1 MLWSCDADRHQWKCV
16 CARCVL
22 VPAQPAAPAAA
33 PRVVSA
39 TANVWESNATDYR
52 RLCTGGPPV
61 DTDRQT
67 LWKRLASLY
76 PGLSLPSR
84 WSPQW
89 KVLVVAVAAATDV
102 FIRSPQ
108 LSLTL
113 ANLASSLSG
122 DCLSYC
128 FSTVS
133 ASPALNWL
141 HHYLLL
147 SIWSSCHRGNL
158 VIVIFSAWVIA
169 PCHAIHNLTAKL
181 GMLATKWHANQL
193 YCSAHHV
200 NVM

>member
-1 MLWSCDADRHQWKCV
+1 MTGIGSLGSSLAFFGCLSVCSLHCDAVKLWCGPPSVKVCV

-84 WSPQW
+84 WSLQW
-89 KVLVVAVAAATDV
+89 KVLVVAVAASTDV

-128 FSTVS
+128 LNSLSTDCITICS
-133 ASPALNWL
+133 
-141 HHYLLL
+141 YLFD
-147 SIWSSCHRGNL
+147 HP
-158 VIVIFSAWVIA
+158 V
-169 PCHAIHNLTAKL
+169 TAE
-181 GMLATKWHANQL
+181 T
-193 YCSAHHV
+193 
-200 NVM
+200 